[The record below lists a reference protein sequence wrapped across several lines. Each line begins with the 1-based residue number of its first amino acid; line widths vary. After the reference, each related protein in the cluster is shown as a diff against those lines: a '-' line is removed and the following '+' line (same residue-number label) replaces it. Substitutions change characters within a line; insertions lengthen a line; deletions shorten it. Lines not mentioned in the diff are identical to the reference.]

1 MSDLPPEIHQGSTP
15 SSRLPGAPVR
25 SSDQTSTRLHRRTDW
40 GTFIVSRPRRGID
53 TITYDAFY
61 LDRDALRQRIVVDGG
76 TNSSPPLH
84 QRVMVGT
91 ESVDIIRAAN
101 LASGNMRT
109 HAAFRKGLRD
119 KETSGISYLHATPP
133 ASGAAHRNSRG
144 VEPTTRGLYGDSQ
157 RCCSNVVNNP

>member
-1 MSDLPPEIHQGSTP
+1 MSDLDPEILQGSTP

-25 SSDQTSTRLHRRTDW
+25 SSDQTSTRLRMDW
-40 GTFIVSRPRRGID
+40 GNFIVSRPRRGID
-53 TITYDAFY
+53 TTTYDAFY

-76 TNSSPPLH
+76 INSSPPLH

-109 HAAFRKGLRD
+109 HAAFRKGLRE
-119 KETSGISYLHATPP
+119 KETSGISYLHATPS
-133 ASGAAHRNSRG
+133 ASGAAHRNSRD

-157 RCCSNVVNNP
+157 RYCSNVVNNP